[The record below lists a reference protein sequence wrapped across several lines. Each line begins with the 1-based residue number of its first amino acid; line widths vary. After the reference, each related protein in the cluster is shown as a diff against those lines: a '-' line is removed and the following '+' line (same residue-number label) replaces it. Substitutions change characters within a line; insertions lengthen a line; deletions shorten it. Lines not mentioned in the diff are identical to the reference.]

1 MRKWGIYHMAR
12 IKKASLVDQIYTKLR
27 EDIITLKIPMGTRLN
42 VNELQEDLGVSCTP
56 IREAV
61 NRLQQ
66 EELVIY
72 ENNVGARVLTLD
84 KHDVREIHELALTLQ
99 QAAVRLSMQNGDT
112 DEMLDAIEEQVERY
126 EAARSPRESVKAVHN
141 LIGVFYHH
149 CGNQRLDRSMIA
161 IQGQVLL
168 LRHIYAEC
176 PGWNSHMDDLLNIR
190 DGVQGGNPEDVCD
203 ALRSYVERSGPAIL
217 EWLENHQ

>member
-1 MRKWGIYHMAR
+1 MAR
-12 IKKASLVDQIYTKLR
+12 IKKASLVDQIYSRLR

-42 VNELQEDLGVSCTP
+42 VNELQSELGVSCTP

-84 KHDVREIHELALTLQ
+84 EHDVREINELALTLQ
-99 QAAVRLSMQNGDT
+99 QAAVRLAMKNGDREAMVRELT
-112 DEMLDAIEEQVERY
+112 EQAERY
-126 EAARSPRESVKAVHN
+126 SAARSPRESVKAVHN
-141 LIGVFYHH
+141 LIGVFYRH
-149 CGNQRLDRSMIA
+149 CGNRRLDRSMIA

-168 LRHIYAEC
+168 LRYIYAEC
-176 PGWNSHMDDLLNIR
+176 PGCTTHTGQLIRIR
-190 DGVQGGNPEDVCD
+190 DGAADGNADDICA
-203 ALRSYVERSGPAIL
+203 ALEAYNDRAAPAVL
-217 EWLENHQ
+217 EWLNNHA

>member
-1 MRKWGIYHMAR
+1 MYE
-12 IKKASLVDQIYTKLR
+12 IYTTLR

-42 VNELQEDLGVSCTP
+42 VNELQTELGVSCTP

-84 KHDVREIHELALTLQ
+84 EHDVREILELALTLQ
-99 QAAVRLSMQNGDT
+99 QAAVRLSMKNGDSG
-112 DEMLDAIEEQVERY
+112 EMLREIDDQLERCR
-126 EAARSPRESVKAVHN
+126 AARTLRESVKAVHN

-149 CGNQRLDRSMIA
+149 CGNQRLDRSMVA

-168 LRHIYAEC
+168 LRYIYAGC
-176 PGWNSHMDDLLNIR
+176 PGYEAHTEELTRIR
-190 DGVQGGNPEDVCD
+190 DGVADGSVDQICA
-203 ALRSYVERSGPAIL
+203 ALEAYNQRSAPAIL
-217 EWLENHQ
+217 AWLKEHA

>member
-1 MRKWGIYHMAR
+1 MAR
-12 IKKASLVDQIYTKLR
+12 IKKASLVDQIYSRLR

-42 VNELQEDLGVSCTP
+42 VNELQSELGVSCTP

-84 KHDVREIHELALTLQ
+84 EHDVREIHELALTLQ
-99 QAAVRLSMQNGDT
+99 QAAVQLSMKNGNL
-112 DEMLDAIEEQVERY
+112 DEMLDAVEEQLDRY
-126 EAARSPRESVKAVHN
+126 KSARSPREGVKAVHS

-149 CGNQRLDRSMIA
+149 CGNRRLDRSMVA
-161 IQGQVLL
+161 IQGQMLL

-176 PGWNSHMDDLLNIR
+176 PGWSGHAAELTALR
-190 DGVQGGNPEDVCD
+190 DGVEDEDARAVCA
-203 ALRSYVERSGPAIL
+203 ALQSYMEQSTPAIL
-217 EWLENHQ
+217 KWLKDHE

>member
-1 MRKWGIYHMAR
+1 MAR
-12 IKKASLVDQIYTKLR
+12 IKKASLVDQIYSRLR
-27 EDIITLKIPMGTRLN
+27 ENIITLKIPMGTRLN
-42 VNELQEDLGVSCTP
+42 VNELQSELGVSCTP

-84 KHDVREIHELALTLQ
+84 EHDVREIHELALTLQ
-99 QAAVRLSMQNGDT
+99 QAAVQLSMKNGNL
-112 DEMLDAIEEQVERY
+112 DEMLDAVEEQLDRY
-126 EAARSPRESVKAVHN
+126 KSARSPREGVKAVHN

-149 CGNQRLDRSMIA
+149 CGNRRLDRSMVA
-161 IQGQVLL
+161 IQGQMLL

-176 PGWNSHMDDLLNIR
+176 PGWSGHAAELTALR
-190 DGVQGGNPEDVCD
+190 DGVEDEDARAVCA
-203 ALRSYVERSGPAIL
+203 ALQSYMEQSTPAIL
-217 EWLENHQ
+217 KWLKDHE

>member
-1 MRKWGIYHMAR
+1 MAR
-12 IKKASLVDQIYTKLR
+12 IKKASLVDQIYSRLR
-27 EDIITLKIPMGTRLN
+27 EDIITLKIPLGTRLN
-42 VNELQEDLGVSCTP
+42 VNELQSDLGVSCTP

-84 KHDVREIHELALTLQ
+84 EHDVREIHELALTLQ
-99 QAAVRLSMQNGDT
+99 QAAVQLSMKNGNL
-112 DEMLDAIEEQVERY
+112 DEMLDAVEEQLDRY
-126 EAARSPRESVKAVHN
+126 KSARSPREGVKAVHN

-149 CGNQRLDRSMIA
+149 CGNRRLDRSMVA
-161 IQGQVLL
+161 IQGQMLL

-176 PGWNSHMDDLLNIR
+176 PGWSGHAAELTALR
-190 DGVQGGNPEDVCD
+190 DGVEDEDARAVCA
-203 ALRSYVERSGPAIL
+203 ALQSYMEQSTPAIL
-217 EWLENHQ
+217 KWLKEHK

>member
-1 MRKWGIYHMAR
+1 MAR
-12 IKKASLVDQIYTKLR
+12 IKKASLVDQIYSRLR

-42 VNELQEDLGVSCTP
+42 VNELQSELGVSCTP

-84 KHDVREIHELALTLQ
+84 EHDVREIHELALTLQ
-99 QAAVRLSMQNGDT
+99 QAAVQLSMKNGNL
-112 DEMLDAIEEQVERY
+112 DEMLDAVEEQLDRHKS
-126 EAARSPRESVKAVHN
+126 ARSPREGVKAVHN

-149 CGNQRLDRSMIA
+149 CGNRRLDRSMVA
-161 IQGQVLL
+161 IQGQMLL

-176 PGWNSHMDDLLNIR
+176 PGWSGHAAELTALR
-190 DGVQGGNPEDVCD
+190 DGVEDEDARAVCA
-203 ALRSYVERSGPAIL
+203 ALQSYMEQSTPAIL
-217 EWLENHQ
+217 KWLKDHE

>member
-1 MRKWGIYHMAR
+1 MAR
-12 IKKASLVDQIYTKLR
+12 IKKASLVDQIYSRLR

-42 VNELQEDLGVSCTP
+42 VNELQSELGVSCTP

-84 KHDVREIHELALTLQ
+84 EHDVREIHELALTLQ
-99 QAAVRLSMQNGDT
+99 QAAVQLSMKNGNL
-112 DEMLDAIEEQVERY
+112 DEMLDAVEEQLDRY
-126 EAARSPRESVKAVHN
+126 KSARSPREGVKAVHN

-149 CGNQRLDRSMIA
+149 CGNRRLDRSMVA
-161 IQGQVLL
+161 IQGQMLL

-176 PGWNSHMDDLLNIR
+176 PGWSDHAAELTALR
-190 DGVQGGNPEDVCD
+190 DGVEDEDARAVCA
-203 ALRSYVERSGPAIL
+203 ALQSYMEQSTPAIL
-217 EWLENHQ
+217 KWLKEHE

>member
-1 MRKWGIYHMAR
+1 MGRWAMAR
-12 IKKASLVDQIYTKLR
+12 IKKASLVDQIYSKLR

-42 VNELQEDLGVSCTP
+42 VNELQTELGVSCTP

-84 KHDVREIHELALTLQ
+84 EHDVREIHELAVTLQ
-99 QAAVRLSMQNGDT
+99 QAAVRLAMKNGDI
-112 DEMLDAIEEQVERY
+112 DQMLDAVEEQIERY
-126 EAARSPRESVKAVHN
+126 ETARTPRESVRAVHS

-149 CGNQRLDRSMIA
+149 CGNGRLDRSMIA
-161 IQGQVLL
+161 IQGQLLL

-176 PGWNSHMDDLLNIR
+176 PGCRDHMDGLLRIR
-190 DGVQGGNPEDVCD
+190 DGVAGGSVDEICA
-203 ALRSYVERSGPAIL
+203 ALQEYSDRSAPAIL
-217 EWLENHQ
+217 AWLKEHN

>member
-1 MRKWGIYHMAR
+1 MAR
-12 IKKASLVDQIYTKLR
+12 IKKASLVDQIYSRLR

-42 VNELQEDLGVSCTP
+42 VNELQSELGVSCTP

-84 KHDVREIHELALTLQ
+84 EHDVREIHELALTLQ
-99 QAAVRLSMQNGDT
+99 QAAVQLSMKNGSL
-112 DEMLDAIEEQVERY
+112 DEMLDAVEEQLDRY
-126 EAARSPRESVKAVHN
+126 KSARSPREGVKAVHN

-149 CGNQRLDRSMIA
+149 CGNRRLDRSMVA
-161 IQGQVLL
+161 IQGQMLL

-176 PGWNSHMDDLLNIR
+176 PGWSGHAAELTALR
-190 DGVQGGNPEDVCD
+190 DGVEDEDARAVCA
-203 ALRSYVERSGPAIL
+203 ALQSYMEQSTPAIL
-217 EWLENHQ
+217 KWLKDHE

>member
-1 MRKWGIYHMAR
+1 MAR
-12 IKKASLVDQIYTKLR
+12 IKKASLVDQIYSRLR

-42 VNELQEDLGVSCTP
+42 VNELQSELGVSCTP

-84 KHDVREIHELALTLQ
+84 EHDVREIHELALTLQ
-99 QAAVRLSMQNGDT
+99 QAAVQLSMKNGSL
-112 DEMLDAIEEQVERY
+112 DEMLDAVEEQLDRY
-126 EAARSPRESVKAVHN
+126 KSARSPREGVKAVHN

-149 CGNQRLDRSMIA
+149 CGNRRLDRSMVA
-161 IQGQVLL
+161 IQGQMLL

-176 PGWNSHMDDLLNIR
+176 PGWSGHAAELTALR
-190 DGVQGGNPEDVCD
+190 DGVEDEDARAVCA
-203 ALRSYVERSGPAIL
+203 ALRSYMEQSTPAIL
-217 EWLENHQ
+217 KWLKEHE

>member
-1 MRKWGIYHMAR
+1 MAR
-12 IKKASLVDQIYTKLR
+12 IKKASLVDQIYSRLR

-42 VNELQEDLGVSCTP
+42 VNELQSELGVSCTP

-84 KHDVREIHELALTLQ
+84 EHDVREIHELALTLQ
-99 QAAVRLSMQNGDT
+99 QAAVQLSMKNGSL
-112 DEMLDAIEEQVERY
+112 DEMLDAVEEQLDRY
-126 EAARSPRESVKAVHN
+126 KSARSPREGVKAVHN

-149 CGNQRLDRSMIA
+149 CGNRRLDRSMVA
-161 IQGQVLL
+161 IQGQMLL

-176 PGWNSHMDDLLNIR
+176 PGWSGHAAELTALR
-190 DGVQGGNPEDVCD
+190 DGVEDEDARAVCA
-203 ALRSYVERSGPAIL
+203 ALQAYMEQSTPAIL
-217 EWLENHQ
+217 KWLKEHK

>member
-1 MRKWGIYHMAR
+1 MAK
-12 IKKASLVDQIYTKLR
+12 IKKASLVDQIYSTLR
-27 EDIITLKIPMGTRLN
+27 EDIITMKLPMGARLN
-42 VNELQEDLGVSCTP
+42 VNELQTELGVSCTP

-84 KHDVREIHELALTLQ
+84 EHDVREIHELALTLQ
-99 QAAVRLSMQNGDT
+99 QAAVQLSMKNGNL
-112 DEMLDAIEEQVERY
+112 DEMLDAVEEQLDRY
-126 EAARSPRESVKAVHN
+126 KSARSPREGVKAVHN

-149 CGNQRLDRSMIA
+149 CGNRRLDRSMVA
-161 IQGQVLL
+161 IQGQMLL

-176 PGWNSHMDDLLNIR
+176 PGWSGHAAELTALR
-190 DGVQGGNPEDVCD
+190 DGVEDEDARAVCA
-203 ALRSYVERSGPAIL
+203 ALQSYMEQSTPAIL
-217 EWLENHQ
+217 KWLKDHE

>member
-1 MRKWGIYHMAR
+1 MAS
-12 IKKASLVDQIYTKLR
+12 IKRASLVDHTYRKLR

-42 VNELQEDLGVSCTP
+42 VNELQSELGVSCTP

-84 KHDVREIHELALTLQ
+84 EHDVREIHELALTLQ
-99 QAAVRLSMQNGDT
+99 QAAVQLSMKNGNL
-112 DEMLDAIEEQVERY
+112 DEMLDAVEEQLDRY
-126 EAARSPRESVKAVHN
+126 KSARSPREGVKAVHN

-149 CGNQRLDRSMIA
+149 CGNRRLDRSMVA
-161 IQGQVLL
+161 IQGQMLL

-176 PGWNSHMDDLLNIR
+176 PGWSGHAAELTALR
-190 DGVQGGNPEDVCD
+190 DGVEDEDARAVCA
-203 ALRSYVERSGPAIL
+203 ALRSYMEQSTPAIL
-217 EWLENHQ
+217 KWLKEHE

>member
-1 MRKWGIYHMAR
+1 MAR
-12 IKKASLVDQIYTKLR
+12 IKKASLVDQIYSRLR

-42 VNELQEDLGVSCTP
+42 VNELQSELGVSCTP

-84 KHDVREIHELALTLQ
+84 EHDVREIHELALTLQ
-99 QAAVRLSMQNGDT
+99 QAAVQLSMKNGNL
-112 DEMLDAIEEQVERY
+112 DEMLDAVEEQLDRY
-126 EAARSPRESVKAVHN
+126 KSARSPREGVKAVHN

-149 CGNQRLDRSMIA
+149 CGNRRLDRSMVA
-161 IQGQVLL
+161 IQGQMLL
-168 LRHIYAEC
+168 LRYIYAEC
-176 PGWNSHMDDLLNIR
+176 PGWSGHAAELTALR
-190 DGVQGGNPEDVCD
+190 DGVEDEDARAVCA
-203 ALRSYVERSGPAIL
+203 ALQSYMEQSTPAIL
-217 EWLENHQ
+217 KWLKEHK

>member
-1 MRKWGIYHMAR
+1 MAR

-27 EDIITLKIPMGTRLN
+27 EDIISQRIPMGTRLN
-42 VNELQEDLGVSCTP
+42 VNELQSDLGVSCTP

-66 EELVIY
+66 EELVRY

-84 KHDVREIHELALTLQ
+84 EHDVGEIQELALTLQ
-99 QAAVRLSMQNGDT
+99 QAAVRLAMKNGDR
-112 DEMLDAIEEQVERY
+112 DEMAREISEQIERY
-126 EAARSPRESVKAVHN
+126 EAARTPRESVRAVHN

-168 LRHIYAEC
+168 LRYIYADC
-176 PGWNSHMDDLLNIR
+176 LGCGDHYDDLSRML
-190 DGVQGGNPEDVCD
+190 DGVERGDVSEICD
-203 ALRSYVERSGPAIL
+203 ALQEYSDQATPAIIG
-217 EWLENHQ
+217 WLREHN

>member
-1 MRKWGIYHMAR
+1 MAR
-12 IKKASLVDQIYTKLR
+12 IKKASLVDQIYSRLR

-42 VNELQEDLGVSCTP
+42 VNELQSELGVSCTP

-84 KHDVREIHELALTLQ
+84 EHDVREIHELALTLQ
-99 QAAVRLSMQNGDT
+99 QAAVQLSMKNGNL
-112 DEMLDAIEEQVERY
+112 DEMLDAVEEQLDRY
-126 EAARSPRESVKAVHN
+126 KSARSPREGVKAVHN

-149 CGNQRLDRSMIA
+149 CGNRRLDRSMVA
-161 IQGQVLL
+161 IQGQMLL

-176 PGWNSHMDDLLNIR
+176 PGWSGHAAELTALR
-190 DGVQGGNPEDVCD
+190 DGVEDEDARAVCA
-203 ALRSYVERSGPAIL
+203 ALQAYMEQSTPAIL
-217 EWLENHQ
+217 KWLKEHE

>member
-1 MRKWGIYHMAR
+1 MAR
-12 IKKASLVDQIYTKLR
+12 IKKASLVDQIYSKLR
-27 EDIITLKIPMGTRLN
+27 EDIITLKIPLGTRLN
-42 VNELQEDLGVSCTP
+42 VNELQSDLGVSCTP

-84 KHDVREIHELALTLQ
+84 EHDVREIHELALTLQ
-99 QAAVRLSMQNGDT
+99 QAAVQLSMKNGNL
-112 DEMLDAIEEQVERY
+112 DEMLDAVEEQLDRY
-126 EAARSPRESVKAVHN
+126 KSARSPREGVKAVHN

-149 CGNQRLDRSMIA
+149 CGNRRLDRSMVA
-161 IQGQVLL
+161 IQGQMLL

-176 PGWNSHMDDLLNIR
+176 PGWSGHAAELTALR
-190 DGVQGGNPEDVCD
+190 DGVEDEDARAVCA
-203 ALRSYVERSGPAIL
+203 ALQSYMEQSTPAIL
-217 EWLENHQ
+217 KWLKEHE